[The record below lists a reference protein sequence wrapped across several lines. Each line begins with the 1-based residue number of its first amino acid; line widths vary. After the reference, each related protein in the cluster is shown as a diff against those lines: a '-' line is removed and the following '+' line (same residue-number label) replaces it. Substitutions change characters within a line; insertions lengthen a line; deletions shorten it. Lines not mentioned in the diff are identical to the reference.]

1 MGPEDHALPPDNFQ
15 EVPDPRVAH
24 RTSPTNI
31 GMGLLSTLA
40 AHDLGFIE
48 APELAR
54 RVDATLTTM
63 EGLERFEG
71 HLFNWYDTLSLAP
84 LLPRYVSSVDSGNLA
99 AALLVLSEGL
109 RALGQDELAR
119 RAAAFANGMSFRL
132 LYDPK
137 RQLLSIGYRSADAEG
152 QGRLDPAHYDLL
164 ASEARLASFLAI
176 AKGDLPEAHWFHLGR
191 SATSVHGVPTLLS
204 WSASM
209 FEYLMPLLV
218 MRRYPETLLDDAC
231 RMAVLRQQEYAS
243 ARGVPWGISESA
255 YDAVDLHDNYQ
266 YRAFGVP
273 GLGLKRGLASELVVA
288 PYATA
293 LAALVEPAA
302 AAENLRRL
310 AAEGL
315 EGAYGMYDAIDYTR
329 RRDDD
334 EPEDEG
340 RPRDAA
346 APRGRVVR
354 AYFAHHQGMT
364 LTALANVLCADR
376 MVQRFHADPRVRAT
390 ALLLQER
397 VPRHVALVQPRPDDE
412 TRIATPTPTMAVRRF
427 RSPHTGFPARAV
439 PVERRLHRRGDER
452 RRRREQLARPG
463 GHAAP
468 ARHHAR
474 SREPAPVPARRLERV
489 RLVRHVPSD
498 RAGRRRGSR
507 HVHPGAGDVPAAA
520 RRHLHA
526 ARRRGLARGRRRGAA
541 AGADQPGRPSARAR
555 DHELRGD
562 RPLLAGRRRRPP
574 RVRQALRRD
583 RVRPGV
589 RRAALPAPPA
599 LPGRPGDLGRPRPLA
614 GGPDAGPHRVGD
626 GSRALPRTGA
636 RPGGSPGAR
645 RTPAQRD
652 DGRTARPHHEP
663 ASARAAPAGSGREAG
678 VRHRRGLEPRDG
690 ARARAA
696 LPRSEL
702 DLADLRHGVRAR
714 PERPAAPRRLER
726 GGDAVRAPRLA
737 RAVPRSPRSGPDRR
751 SSRATP
757 SGRKASGGTPSPA
770 ISPSC
775 WCASPGTT
783 GSGSCVRSC
792 RRRST
797 GGSRGSAPTS

>member
-1 MGPEDHALPPDNFQ
+1 
-15 EVPDPRVAH
+15 
-24 RTSPTNI
+24 
-31 GMGLLSTLA
+31 
-40 AHDLGFIE
+40 
-48 APELAR
+48 
-54 RVDATLTTM
+54 
-63 EGLERFEG
+63 
-71 HLFNWYDTLSLAP
+71 
-84 LLPRYVSSVDSGNLA
+84 
-99 AALLVLSEGL
+99 
-109 RALGQDELAR
+109 
-119 RAAAFANGMSFRL
+119 
-132 LYDPK
+132 
-137 RQLLSIGYRSADAEG
+137 
-152 QGRLDPAHYDLL
+152 
-164 ASEARLASFLAI
+164 
-176 AKGDLPEAHWFHLGR
+176 
-191 SATSVHGVPTLLS
+191 
-204 WSASM
+204 M

-218 MRRYPETLLDDAC
+218 MRSYPETLLDDAAGWRC
-231 RMAVLRQQEYAS
+231 AASRSTGRRAACPGGSRSPPTTPSTATTTTSTGPSASPAS
-243 ARGVPWGISESA
+243 ASSA
-255 YDAVDLHDNYQ
+255 AS
-266 YRAFGVP
+266 P
-273 GLGLKRGLASELVVA
+273 SELVVA

-315 EGAYGMYDAIDYTR
+315 EGAYGMLRRHRLHAPAGR
-329 RRDDD
+329 RRAR
-334 EPEDEG
+334 G
-340 RPRDAA
+340 GRRPRDGA

-364 LTALANVLCADR
+364 LTALANVLCGDR

-427 RSPHTGFPARAV
+427 RSPHTRLPPRAV

-452 RRRREQLARPG
+452 GRRREQLARPG

-498 RAGRRRGSR
+498 RAGRRRGRR

-541 AGADQPGRPSARAR
+541 AGADQPGRPSARDR

-663 ASARAAPAGSGREAG
+663 APARAAPAGSGREAG

-696 LPRSEL
+696 LPGSEL

-714 PERPAAPRRLER
+714 PERPEAPRRLER

-737 RAVPRSPRSGPDRR
+737 RAVPRSLAPRRTRR

-775 WCASPGTT
+775 WCASRGRRARARA
-783 GSGSCVRSC
+783 SGPAGAGVLAAQ
-792 RRRST
+792 
-797 GGSRGSAPTS
+797 GAQRGPR